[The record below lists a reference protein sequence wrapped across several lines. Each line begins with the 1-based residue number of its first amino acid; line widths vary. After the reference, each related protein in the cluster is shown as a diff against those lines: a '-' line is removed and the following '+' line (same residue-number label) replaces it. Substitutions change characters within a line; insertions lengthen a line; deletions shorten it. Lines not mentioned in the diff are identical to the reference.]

1 MSRDRQD
8 GVEDV
13 VFQLARIAN
22 VAAEIKECLE
32 KANEQREKSGAKLDQ
47 FIAPKGDAPP
57 KFTFGNSGIL
67 DLCMPSSDLTIRSGG
82 IGGPPAKAA
91 RFVIPVFEENGTEK
105 IKAALDRILG
115 VYAATEVWKLTSGQK
130 EGLSYVRRVTLRI
143 TEKPSEPG
151 QSEISIE
158 VP

>member
-47 FIAPKGDAPP
+47 FIAPKGDAPRP
-57 KFTFGNSGIL
+57 
-67 DLCMPSSDLTIRSGG
+67 DYAPSFFSVGGGDLTIRSGVG
-82 IGGPPAKAA
+82 SFGDPLPKKA

-105 IKAALDRILG
+105 IEAALDRILG

>member
-13 VFQLARIAN
+13 VFQLARIADE
-22 VAAEIKECLE
+22 AAEITALLKQ
-32 KANEQREKSGAKLDQ
+32 ANEQREKSGAKLDQ
-47 FIAPKGDAPP
+47 FIAPKAGVPSIDFSVPSNL
-57 KFTFGNSGIL
+57 FRVGSG
-67 DLCMPSSDLTIRSGG
+67 DLTIRSGVG
-82 IGGPPAKAA
+82 SFGDPLPKKV

-105 IKAALDRILG
+105 IEAALDRILG